1 MLKVNKFWKKST
13 RILKVNLG
21 IRRGTTLKIT
31 HIKKLKNIVKKI
43 NLRNSSSIRI
53 SHKLDTK
60 PK

>member
-1 MLKVNKFWKKST
+1 MLKVNKFWRTLT

-21 IRRGTTLKIT
+21 IRRKSKLKIK